1 MAIRYGYFNSVNGDR
16 KYSADDIS
24 NYFVKLISN
33 GVFATPSNAMQVQEN
48 SGMNVQVSAGWAFIN
63 CKWLSNDAPYILTID
78 AADVVLNRIDR
89 IVIRLDASNAARSIT
104 IAVKNGQ
111 LNSEPTP
118 PTLERVAGGVWE
130 LSLAQIAVNAG
141 ATAIT
146 QADITDERDNTALC
160 GYVTGLIDQIDTTG
174 LFIQYNAAFNT
185 WFDAIKGQLSEDAA
199 GNLQN
204 QINLQ
209 NGYISNYA
217 PVELYSW
224 NGSDP
229 QAEGD
234 KITLSAAA
242 NQFEKIVVEYSSIL
256 QPYLIIN
263 NALTPASVYIPET
276 MTDNIGFIL
285 KKHGVLTVSTPS
297 GDTIAP
303 TEAATIWAIDKTA
316 PDKIECT
323 MRTDS
328 DTDEIRIVK
337 VLGYG
342 NRNAPPVVTQPY
354 NETQVSDITDSYWEV
369 TP

>member
-1 MAIRYGYFNSVNGDR
+1 MAIHSGFFNAMESGGVYDRVYDASDYSDNMGAIISSGVRRSGDDDLKVTANGLTLKVGVGRAWVQGHWIYNDTTYTVATVTAPTGTSRIDGVYVRLDTNVSVRSVSIVYHEGT
-16 KYSADDIS
+16 YSA
-24 NYFVKLISN
+24 
-33 GVFATPSNAMQVQEN
+33 
-48 SGMNVQVSAGWAFIN
+48 
-63 CKWLSNDAPYILTID
+63 APAPVRTGGIYELML
-78 AADVVLNRIDR
+78 AE
-89 IVIRLDASNAARSIT
+89 IT
-104 IAVKNGQ
+104 
-111 LNSEPTP
+111 
-118 PTLERVAGGVWE
+118 VAE
-130 LSLAQIAVNAG
+130 G
-141 ATAIT
+141 ATNVT
-146 QADITDERDNTALC
+146 VTDMRADKTVCGWVTSPVGYDDYFTSLDN
-160 GYVTGLIDQIDTTG
+160 
-174 LFIQYNAAFNT
+174 AFDT
-185 WFDAIKGQLSEDAA
+185 WFDAMKGQLSEDAA

-204 QINLQ
+204 QINIQ
-209 NGYISNYA
+209 NHYISEYA

-256 QPYLIIN
+256 KPHLIIN

-297 GDTIAP
+297 GDTIVP

-316 PDKIECT
+316 PDEIECT
-323 MRTDS
+323 LRTDS

-342 NRNAPPVVTQPY
+342 NRNAPPIVTTAY
-354 NETQVSDITDSYWEV
+354 NETQVDNITDSVEEV
-369 TP
+369 TE